1 MAIAGRHL
9 RDYEVG
15 ESFTGFF
22 VLRSRELRT
31 RRDGAPYIVME
42 FGDCSGRLFG
52 NIWDD
57 AERLYHDFE
66 TGCIVKMQ
74 ATIESYRGTNQVSIK
89 RIRNLVPEDDV
100 DNRDFIEATT
110 IDVDKAYAK
119 LCRIVGGF
127 KNTHLQE
134 LLNTFLDDPE
144 FEKSFKRAPGGKL
157 WHHNRIGGLIEHTV
171 AVLRLCRMMSR
182 FYPEADTDLMVSG
195 AILHDIGKIEEYR
208 YDTAIDYTE
217 HGRLVGHITIGASW
231 VSEKAANIKEFP
243 QETLDRLIHLILSHQ
258 GELAHGS
265 PVQPSTR
272 EAFLLH
278 FADLIDSKMDA
289 LSRIRRKI
297 PDDERWTF
305 VKLLGRYIDV
315 GDPKM

>member
-1 MAIAGRHL
+1 MAKSRQHL
-9 RDYEVG
+9 RDYEAG

-31 RRDGAPYIVME
+31 RRDGAPYLVLE

-57 AERLYHDFE
+57 AERIYRDFE
-66 TGCIVKMQ
+66 TGRIVKME
-74 ATIESYRGTNQVSIK
+74 ATIESYKGTNQVAVK
-89 RIRNLVPEDDV
+89 RIRNVVPEDEV
-100 DNRDFIEATT
+100 DNSDFIEATT
-110 IDVDKAYAK
+110 IDVEKAYAK
-119 LCRIVGGF
+119 LCRIVDVL
-127 KNTHLQE
+127 KNEHLQE
-134 LLNTFLDDPE
+134 LLQIFLNDPE
-144 FEKSFKRAPGGKL
+144 FEKSFKQAPGGKL
-157 WHHNRIGGLIEHTV
+157 WHHNRIGGLIEHTM

-182 FYPEADTDLMVSG
+182 FYPEADGDILVAG

-208 YDTAIDYTE
+208 YETAIDYTE
-217 HGRLVGHITIGASW
+217 RGRLVGHITIGASW
-231 VSEKAANIKEFP
+231 VREKATTVEGFP
-243 QETLDRLIHLILSHQ
+243 PETLDRLIHLILSHQ
-258 GELAHGS
+258 GELEHGS

-305 VKLLGRYIDV
+305 VKLLQRYIDV
-315 GDPKM
+315 GEPTS